1 MRALLSGLLL
11 ALSPFAV
18 TPALADWLH
27 REESIMGTRIYVE
40 LWHDDRIRGEAAI
53 DAVME
58 NMHRIDELMSH
69 YRPDSQISQINMHA
83 AVEPVVVDT
92 ELYELIRT
100 SIHFS
105 EITEGAFDITYASV
119 GYLYDYPRHIHPTDA
134 QITAALPGVNY
145 RNLVLDPD
153 RHSVRFAHEG
163 MRIDLGGIG
172 KGYACDQ
179 GVEILKRFGVTNAMV
194 MAGGDTRLL
203 GDRRGRPWMVGIRHP
218 DNKNRIV
225 LSMPLADVGIS
236 TSGDYERYFDEGGV
250 RYHHIIDPK
259 TGRSPTGVRSVTIIG
274 PTATDTEG
282 WSKGVF
288 IKGAEEGIRLI
299 ERYPQM
305 DAVVV
310 DKDGKVWY
318 SKGLTP
324 PSP

>member
-1 MRALLSGLLL
+1 MNLVARLS
-11 ALSPFAV
+11 ALSLSLFAV
-18 TPALADWLH
+18 SPALADWLH
-27 REESIMGTRIYVE
+27 REETIMGTSIYVE
-40 LWHDDRIRGEAAI
+40 LWHDDRIQGEAAI
-53 DAVME
+53 DAVMD
-58 NMHRIDELMSH
+58 NMRRIDALMSH
-69 YRPDSQISQINMHA
+69 YKPDSQLSQINIRG
-83 AVEPVVVDT
+83 AVEPVAVDP
-92 ELYELIRT
+92 ELFNLIKT

-119 GYLYDYPRHIHPTDA
+119 GYLYDYPRHVHPTDE
-134 QITAALPGVNY
+134 QIAAALPGVNY
-145 RNLVLDPD
+145 RNLILDAE
-153 RHSVRFAHEG
+153 HYTIKFARDG
-163 MRIDLGGIG
+163 MRIDLGGIA

-179 GVEILKRFGVTNAMV
+179 GVEILKHFGVTNAMV

-236 TSGDYERYFDEGGV
+236 TSGDYERFFDEGGV

-259 TGRSPTGVRSVTIIG
+259 TGKSPHGVRSVTIIG

-288 IKGAEEGIRLI
+288 IKGPVEGFRLI
-299 ERYPQM
+299 EQYPQM

-318 SKGLTP
+318 TKGLRP
-324 PSP
+324 PN